1 MSLPIRVDVVSDIV
15 CPWCYIGKRR
25 LEAALKTLEN
35 EVSAEIVYHPFQL
48 DPTSPK
54 KGRPFRHHMESRFGR
69 ERAATMFSHVEQVAS
84 EVGLDFNFAEIAKD
98 FNTLDLHRLLT
109 VAYEKGLQSVTKEA
123 LMDAHFVR
131 RVDLTDEATVIS
143 TLTAI
148 GWSEEDILDVLKSDK
163 GYESVQGELE
173 YFRQLGVTGV
183 PFFILNNKYALS
195 GAQPESV
202 FVDALR
208 KVLAEAKPE
217 IIAAGAACDPV
228 TGECN

>member
-1 MSLPIRVDVVSDIV
+1 MSVPVRVDVVSDIV

-25 LEAALKTLEN
+25 LEAALETLKKD
-35 EVSAEIVYHPFQL
+35 VSAEIVYHPFQL
-48 DPTSPK
+48 DPSSPK
-54 KGRPFRHHMESRFGR
+54 QGRPFRHHMESRFGR
-69 ERAATMFSHVEQVAS
+69 ERAATMFAHVEQVAS
-84 EVGLDFNFAEIAKD
+84 EVGLDFNFSEIAKD

-109 VAYEKGLQSVTKEA
+109 VAYEKGLQAATKEA

-131 RVDLTDEATVIS
+131 RVDLTDQATLVA
-143 TLTAI
+143 TLVAI
-148 GWSEEDILDVLKSDK
+148 GWTEEDILTVLKSDQ
-163 GYESVQGELE
+163 GRESVQGELD

-208 KVLAEAKPE
+208 KVLEEAKPE
-217 IIAAGAACDPV
+217 LIATGATCDPV